1 MNEKEYITEMAQ
13 KEFDKL
19 NSEDDIPAEYGK
31 LFVSDFIEFC
41 PRVAT
46 FNMGFMCGWD
56 DRDEQAD
63 EGAADD

>member
-19 NSEDDIPAEYGK
+19 NSEDD
-31 LFVSDFIEFC
+31 
-41 PRVAT
+41 
-46 FNMGFMCGWD
+46 
-56 DRDEQAD
+56 RDEQAD